1 MEKTVLELAQL
12 IGGKVV
18 GNESL
23 VITETRGFE
32 QAAPQSITFAIGEY
46 VEHLGLCK
54 AGAVIRARS
63 AQCTDDTNH
72 CR

>member
-32 QAAPQSITFAIGEY
+32 QAAPQSITFAIGERFSWLAFLFFAERRRQSDCY
-46 VEHLGLCK
+46 L
-54 AGAVIRARS
+54 
-63 AQCTDDTNH
+63 
-72 CR
+72 